1 MPQTYRETGR
11 KPPPDQSWDDPD
23 PLSYP
28 RASGVANPRP
38 EGEQAM
44 RRKLLPEPASPRSAG
59 KPSLPYNRSNPSY
72 LTGRRTPGGT
82 GEGLRHLS
90 DELSK
95 GGTVRRP
102 ENPVPAE
109 LTSAFASTFVPTHP
123 GQVRGVRPQ
132 TGQSGDPTHRPDLE
146 STQSGVRRRLASTP
160 ITPPTQPMGL
170 PSATPTPPPGGP
182 QPQGAGMPTD
192 IQLEQ
197 LIRSLVGSEGNPRK
211 MPRPELPLPGDPRG
225 RPGAIGVARPGM
237 GPNPQPMLGGPS
249 NSLRRRGR

>member
-1 MPQTYRETGR
+1 MPSYKELNITPPPGVSENDPVPGSYGR
-11 KPPPDQSWDDPD
+11 K
-23 PLSYP
+23 
-28 RASGVANPRP
+28 GVARP
-38 EGEQAM
+38 TPKGVGEM
-44 RRKLLPEPASPRSAG
+44 RKQILPEPALLGGDPRRRG
-59 KPSLPYNRSNPSY
+59 VPSGHPTQMNIA
-72 LTGRRTPGGT
+72 PGGT
-82 GEGLRHLS
+82 SGPIA
-90 DELSK
+90 
-95 GGTVRRP
+95 RP
-102 ENPVPAE
+102 PNPVPPN
-109 LTSAFASTFVPTHP
+109 PTGQ
-123 GQVRGVRPQ
+123 GQVPGVRPEARPYTRSLGMRRVDPQ
-132 TGQSGDPTHRPDLE
+132 GQADPTRRPDLE

-192 IQLEQ
+192 TQLEQ